1 MLSFHER
8 KTLRELQHRLFAED
22 PDLERSFRDA
32 PLRRSPGRRWRL
44 YATVVSACVFGVVM
58 LLLGSPA
65 SALGIAAVAAVTWH
79 VWLRPEAP
87 DHEKP

>member
-8 KTLRELQHRLFAED
+8 KTLRELQHRLLADD

-32 PLRRSPGRRWRL
+32 PLRLSVGRRVRL
-44 YATVVSACVFGVVM
+44 ALTVVISFAFGAVM

-65 SALGIAAVAAVTWH
+65 SALGIAVVAVAAWFM
-79 VWLRPEAP
+79 WIRPDDA